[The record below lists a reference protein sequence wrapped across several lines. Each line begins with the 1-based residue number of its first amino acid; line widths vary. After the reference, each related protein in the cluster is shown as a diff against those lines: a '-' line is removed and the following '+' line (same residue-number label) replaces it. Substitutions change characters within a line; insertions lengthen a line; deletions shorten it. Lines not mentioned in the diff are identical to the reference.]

1 MYKNDGDKIKYS
13 LIIPI
18 YNGARFISGIRKI
31 IDTLPA
37 YCDII
42 EVLLV
47 DDGSIDES
55 LVLCQRIAQ
64 SFPFVKVIS
73 KTHTGI
79 SETRNTGIL
88 HARGTWVL
96 FSDQDDYLNAG
107 DLVQFLEQQTFFD
120 LLVFSFQQGD
130 GLNTFDGRKLSV
142 NIFDLHGTSL
152 ELQAFLLE
160 HYKEFAGSVWNKV
173 YRRDFIEKY
182 KIYFFKES
190 VIGNEDILFN
200 LMYLCHCRKIK
211 FSCNVFYYYL
221 IHDFSASHKRENKFE
236 IIKRFCNGTYIFERY
251 ISENNIELSEF
262 LFYFWIKQVLLS
274 ARSYDVAFEKKI
286 ENMVTYCLNNN
297 KFLNICLNAK
307 DCGKKYFEKQE
318 FYSEEE
324 CTVLCDLR
332 EAVLLQDKKTLEEKL
347 IALLK
352 KNGKGSVLTPLHR
365 CEDSVQSEMYSLMNY

>member
-1 MYKNDGDKIKYS
+1 MYKNDGGKIKYS

-37 YCDII
+37 YRDII

-47 DDGSIDES
+47 DDGSTDES

-88 HARGTWVL
+88 QARGTWIL
-96 FSDQDDYLNAG
+96 FSDQDDYLDAG
-107 DLVQFLEQQTFFD
+107 GLVRFLEQQNSFD

-130 GLNTFDGRKLSV
+130 GLKSYDGRNLSA
-142 NIFDLHGTSL
+142 NMFELHGTSS
-152 ELQAFLLE
+152 ELQEFLLE

-182 KIYFFKES
+182 RICFLKES
-190 VIGNEDILFN
+190 EIGNEDILFN
-200 LMYLCHCRKIK
+200 LMYLCHCRKIQ

-221 IHDFSASHKRENKFE
+221 IHGLSASHKKENRFE
-236 IIKRFCNGTYIFERY
+236 IIKRFCKGTYIFERY
-251 ISENNIELSEF
+251 ISENNIELPEF
-262 LFYFWIKQVLLS
+262 LFYFWIKQILLS
-274 ARSYDVAFEKKI
+274 ERSYEAAFDKKI
-286 ENMVTYCLNNN
+286 EDMVSYFLNN
-297 KFLNICLNAK
+297 KEILNICLNAK
-307 DCGKKYFEKQE
+307 EYGKKFFEIQE

-324 CTVLCDLR
+324 CSVLCDLR
-332 EAVLLQDKKTLEEKL
+332 ESILLQNTKVMEEKL
-347 IALLK
+347 ISLLK
-352 KNGKGSVLTPLHR
+352 RKSKGREVWALSMVVL
-365 CEDSVQSEMYSLMNY
+365 